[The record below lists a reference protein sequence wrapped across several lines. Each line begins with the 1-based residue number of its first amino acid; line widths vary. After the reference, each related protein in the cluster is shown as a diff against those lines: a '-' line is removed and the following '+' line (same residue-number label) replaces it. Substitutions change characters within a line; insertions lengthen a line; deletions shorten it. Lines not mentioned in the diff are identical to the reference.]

1 MPSAFARI
9 ATTSGSDFS
18 CPCIVGYG
26 SSPSRRGPDN
36 PRAPR
41 SDTRSLRFQPVPF
54 VRDGVFDHDGAS
66 APCITAPHMLPSTV
80 ETVSA
85 SVMLI
90 FSRLNI
96 SPHTI
101 AVYASWPPSPTG
113 SRNTRYRA
121 GATPYPD
128 RTFTDWIRSV
138 HLTHPHRI
146 ACSLQRLPT
155 GAAILSDTAGAA

>member
-1 MPSAFARI
+1 MPPAFARI

-26 SSPSRRGPDN
+26 SSPSRRGPDS
-36 PRAPR
+36 PRAVR
-41 SDTRSLRFQPVPF
+41 SDTRSLRFRPVPF

-66 APCITAPHMLPSTV
+66 APRIAAPHMLPSTL

-85 SVMLI
+85 SVILD

-96 SPHTI
+96 PPHTI

-121 GATPYPD
+121 GAAPYPD
-128 RTFTDWIRSV
+128 RTFTGWIRSV
-138 HLTHPHRI
+138 HPDAPPEILML
-146 ACSLQRLPT
+146 SQQ
-155 GAAILSDTAGAA
+155 GAFGDGLWQVKGIS

>member
-36 PRAPR
+36 PRVAR
-41 SDTRSLRFQPVPF
+41 SDTRSLRFRPVPF

-66 APCITAPHMLPSTV
+66 APRIATPHMLPSTV

-85 SVMLI
+85 SVMLN

-96 SPHTI
+96 SRVRDLRGIWVSCGEAEGLH
-101 AVYASWPPSPTG
+101 
-113 SRNTRYRA
+113 
-121 GATPYPD
+121 
-128 RTFTDWIRSV
+128 SV
-138 HLTHPHRI
+138 
-146 ACSLQRLPT
+146 
-155 GAAILSDTAGAA
+155 GVLSFGDEF